1 MNCEKL
7 DSDMTIG
14 EALAWA
20 ARSLRSGGIHPAE
33 REARWLLEHA
43 LGKDRAKVLTDPR
56 TSLTRT
62 QQERFDRLVQTRV
75 ERYPLQ
81 YLLGEVDFA
90 GVTIDVTPDVLIP
103 RQETEQLVE
112 RVLELVADRD
122 AALQCADLGTGSGC
136 IAIALAAQLL
146 QSRWRA
152 CDTSAAA
159 VAIARNNAERNGVAD
174 RVTFSCGRWFD
185 AFRPEMRFDIIAA
198 NPPYVADGEKLEPE
212 LRHEPRCALFAG
224 REGLDA
230 YTEIL
235 PELRAHLA
243 PAGIFVGEVGRE
255 QTSALR
261 ALAAQHG
268 FADAEFTPD
277 LSGRTR
283 FFVIRARTTN
293 SS

>member
-20 ARSLRSGGIHPAE
+20 ARSLRSSGIHPAE
-33 REARWLLEHA
+33 REARWLLEHT
-43 LGKDRAKVLTDPR
+43 LGKDRAKVLTDLG

-62 QQERFDRLVQTRV
+62 QQEHYVRLVQRRV

-81 YLLGEVDFA
+81 YLLAEVDFA
-90 GVTIDVTPDVLIP
+90 GVTLDVTPDVLIP
-103 RQETEQLVE
+103 RPETEQLVE
-112 RVLELVADRD
+112 RVLQLVADRN

-136 IAIALAAQLL
+136 IAIALAAQLP

-159 VAIARNNAERNGVAD
+159 LAIARQNAERNGVAE
-174 RVTFSCGRWFD
+174 RITFSRGRWFD
-185 AFRPEMRFDIIAA
+185 AFPPEMRFDVIVT

-235 PELRAHLA
+235 PELRTHLA
-243 PAGIFVGEVGRE
+243 PAGIFVGEIGHE
-255 QTSALR
+255 QTGALR
-261 ALAAQHG
+261 ALARQHG
-268 FADAEFTPD
+268 FADAEFTRD

-283 FFVIRARTTN
+283 FFVIRFQEREE
-293 SS
+293 